1 MCGPFYTLSASSVR
15 AVQRKLA
22 WLALAGLSPLLSLG
36 CAPTPTL
43 TRLAPIQPTAALQGM
58 PVALVQFVPLP
69 KNYPGGA
76 KPFFPTPTGELF
88 EEERI
93 VRRPVPAMTGLEA
106 QTSLVNEKVTVRTF
120 VPRDHQAVLTETML
134 LAMKENGLGV
144 QLLPS
149 VTAAKRVGAI
159 LIVSGALMEFK
170 AGPASDWNLRFNW
183 GFPTYQAD
191 IRVSITIFSGHTGA
205 RLWEGELHS
214 TATHTK
220 ILTNA
225 LDANW
230 ITALDINERSFHPLR
245 ALLAVAS
252 YNLTAQLVEHLEQTA
267 LLAGLAR

>member
-1 MCGPFYTLSASSVR
+1 
-15 AVQRKLA
+15 
-22 WLALAGLSPLLSLG
+22 
-36 CAPTPTL
+36 
-43 TRLAPIQPTAALQGM
+43 
-58 PVALVQFVPLP
+58 VALVEFVPLP
-69 KNYPGGA
+69 KTYPIGA
-76 KPFFPTPTGELF
+76 KALWFAGELYD
-88 EEERI
+88 EER
-93 VRRPVPAMTGLEA
+93 PVVAYS
-106 QTSLVNEKVTVRTF
+106 QEKVIRMF
-120 VPRDHQAVLTETML
+120 VPRDHQVILTETML

-170 AGPASDWNLRFNW
+170 AGPASDSNFWFDG
-183 GFPTYQAD
+183 GFLNCQAD
-191 IRVSITIFSGHTGA
+191 IRVSITIFSGQTGA

-230 ITALDINERSFHPLR
+230 IMALDINERSFHPLR